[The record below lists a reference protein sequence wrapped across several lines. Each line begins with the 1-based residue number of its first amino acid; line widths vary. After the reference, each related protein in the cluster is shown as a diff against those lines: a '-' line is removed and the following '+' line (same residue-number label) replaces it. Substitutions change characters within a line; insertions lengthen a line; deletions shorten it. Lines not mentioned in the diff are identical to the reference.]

1 MDEKKEIFQYTYS
14 SSQQKEIKQI
24 RAKYTSPSNE
34 EDPMDRLRR
43 LDQSTTKPGKIV
55 STIVGIISVLLLGI
69 GMSCTMVWADTMFI
83 PGIVIGI
90 AGIAGI
96 ISAYP
101 IFTAITKRKRAKL
114 ADEILQLSSELMK

>member
-1 MDEKKEIFQYTYS
+1 MDEKKNFFQYTYS
-14 SSQQKEIKQI
+14 SSQQEEIKQI
-24 RAKYTSPSNE
+24 RAKYTSPSNG

-101 IFTAITKRKRAKL
+101 IFTAITKRKRVKL